1 MQKNELRIFDTI
13 VKCKDDPCNWLQF
26 RRVYGKLLTVN
37 DIKLWVDKGKSSLIK
52 GMKSKAGKS
61 FDAFIVLND
70 AGETSFEFDN

>member
-1 MQKNELRIFDTI
+1 MISVIGCSLEGFTE
-13 VKCKDDPCNWLQF
+13 
-26 RRVYGKLLTVN
+26 KLLTVN